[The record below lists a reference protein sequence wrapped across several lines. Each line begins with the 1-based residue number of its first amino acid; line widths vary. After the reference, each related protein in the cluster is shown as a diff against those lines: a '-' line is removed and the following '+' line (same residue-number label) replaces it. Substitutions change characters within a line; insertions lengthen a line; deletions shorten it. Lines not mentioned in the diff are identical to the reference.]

1 MPSENKEQDTEQ
13 NTEQGYGL
21 VSKLLH
27 WSVAALMLFLLWL
40 GWYMVDLSY
49 YDPQSKSALYWHQL
63 LGLWVFALAVMFIVW
78 RVIWCVASKP
88 PAFSL
93 GVKPWEKIAASLA
106 HTLLFGLM
114 LLLPISGYLIST
126 SEGEGIALFF
136 GLDFPALLPV
146 SESLREWAVDGHYLM
161 AYGGLGLI
169 ALHVL
174 AALKHHFV
182 SGDDTLR
189 KML

>member
-1 MPSENKEQDTEQ
+1 MPSENTEQNKGKDTEQ
-13 NTEQGYGL
+13 RYGL

-49 YDPQSKSALYWHQL
+49 YDPQSQSTLYWHQL
-63 LGLWVFALAVMFIVW
+63 LGLWVFALAVIFIVW
-78 RVIWCVASKP
+78 RFVSKP
-88 PAFSL
+88 PAFSP
-93 GVKPWEKIAASLA
+93 GIKSWEKFAASLA
-106 HTLLFGLM
+106 HTFLFGLM

-126 SEGEGIALFF
+126 SEGEGITLFF
-136 GLDFPALLPV
+136 ELDFPALLPV
-146 SESLREWAVDGHYLM
+146 SESLRELAVDGHYLM

-169 ALHVL
+169 GLHVL

>member
-1 MPSENKEQDTEQ
+1 MLFEGREQ
-13 NTEQGYGL
+13 NTEQNTQQNKERGYGL
-21 VSKLLH
+21 VSRLLH
-27 WSVAALMLFLLWL
+27 WSIAALMLYLLWL

-49 YDPQSKSALYWHQL
+49 YDPQSQSTLYRHQL
-63 LGLWVFALAVMFIVW
+63 LGLGVFALAVMFIVW
-78 RVIWCVASKP
+78 RFVSKP

-93 GVKPWEKIAASLA
+93 GVKPWEKFAASLA

-114 LLLPISGYLIST
+114 LLLPLSGYLIST

-146 SESLREWAVDGHYLM
+146 SESLREWAVDRHYLM

-169 ALHVL
+169 SVHVL
-174 AALKHHFV
+174 AALKHHFL

>member
-13 NTEQGYGL
+13 RYGL

-27 WSVAALMLFLLWL
+27 WSAAALMLFLLWL
-40 GWYMVDLSY
+40 GWYMVGLSY
-49 YDPQSKSALYWHQL
+49 YDPQSKNTLYWHQL
-63 LGLWVFALAVMFIVW
+63 LGLWVFALAVIFIVW
-78 RVIWCVASKP
+78 RIASKP

-93 GVKPWEKIAASLA
+93 GIKSWEKFAASVA

-126 SEGEGIALFF
+126 AEGEGIALFF

-146 SESLREWAVDGHYLM
+146 SESLRELAVDGHYLM
-161 AYGGLGLI
+161 AYGGLALI